1 MIVLAEWLFQ
11 QRQKPNRPAVDRRMV
26 DRYAADGRS
35 TSIGSVAVE
44 RFLRQVSYR
53 DLSDEFFRSTE
64 DE

>member
-1 MIVLAEWLFQ
+1 
-11 QRQKPNRPAVDRRMV
+11 MV